1 MIEPTNSVRDK
12 SSVRHSD
19 NHNNWTLIS
28 RLTRQRIAERYRGSL
43 LGISWAFLLPLL
55 MVSLLAF
62 VFGEL
67 LAVRWQVGEVEA
79 YGAVLFAG
87 LVIHLFVAECISAA
101 PGLVLAHGHYVKSTT
116 FPLVI
121 LPWVMVFDAG
131 FHLLAGV
138 LMLIGIT
145 IWFGFSLQS
154 ALFLLPLVLLPLL
167 PLGLGLGWLLGSLTA
182 YFRDLGQITN
192 LVATA
197 MLLLSPVLYPL
208 ANVPAPYRDL
218 YLLNPLTLP
227 VENLRLIL
235 FYGRPPSVFELLIPV
250 VVSSAFALFS
260 LWVFLRLRRGFY
272 DVL

>member
-1 MIEPTNSVRDK
+1 VTEPTPS
-12 SSVRHSD
+12 HSQD
-19 NHNNWTLIS
+19 HNQRALIG
-28 RLTRQRIAERYRGSL
+28 RLTRQRIGQRYSGSL

-67 LAVRWQVGEVEA
+67 LAVRWQVGDVEA

-87 LVIHLFVAECISAA
+87 LVIHLFVAECIGAA
-101 PGLVLAHGHYVKSTT
+101 TGLVLAHGHYVKSTT

-138 LMLIGIT
+138 LMLIGIAV
-145 IWFGFSLQS
+145 WFGFSLQPT
-154 ALFLLPLVLLPLL
+154 LVLLPLVLLPLL

-182 YFRDLGQITN
+182 YFRDLGQVTN
-192 LVATA
+192 LAATA

-208 ANVPAPYRDL
+208 ANVPVVYRDL

-235 FYGRPPSVFELLIPV
+235 FYGQVPSAFELLVPV
-250 VVSSAFALFS
+250 VVSSAFGLCG
-260 LWVFLRLRRGFY
+260 LWVFKRLRQGFY

>member
-1 MIEPTNSVRDK
+1 MSEALN
-12 SSVRHSD
+12 
-19 NHNNWTLIS
+19 NHRGLIG
-28 RLTRQRIAERYRGSL
+28 RLSRQRIAQRYSGSL
-43 LGISWAFLLPLL
+43 LGIAWAFLLPLL

-62 VFGEL
+62 VFGQL

-79 YGAVLFAG
+79 YGAVLFSG
-87 LVIHLFVAECISAA
+87 LVIHLFVAECMSAA

-138 LMLIGIT
+138 LMLIGIAV
-145 IWFGFSLQS
+145 WFGFSLQPT
-154 ALFLLPLVLLPLL
+154 LLLLPAVLLPLL

-182 YFRDLGQITN
+182 YFRDLGQVTN
-192 LVATA
+192 LAATA

-208 ANVPAPYRDL
+208 NNVPEAYRDL

-235 FYGRPPSVFELLIPV
+235 FYAEQPSAFQLLAPII
-250 VVSSAFALFS
+250 VSTAFALVGW
-260 LWVFLRLRRGFY
+260 WVFRRLRRGFY

>member
-1 MIEPTNSVRDK
+1 M
-12 SSVRHSD
+12 SSTSITHSR
-19 NHNNWTLIS
+19 LVA
-28 RLTRQRIAERYRGSL
+28 RLTRQRIASRYSGSL
-43 LGISWAFLLPLL
+43 LGVVWAFLLPLL

-79 YGAVLFAG
+79 YGAVLFSG
-87 LVIHLFVAECISAA
+87 LVVHLFLAECIGGA
-101 PGLVLAHGHYVKSTT
+101 PSLVLAHGHYVKSTT

-121 LPWVMVFDAG
+121 LPWTMVLDTG

-138 LMLIGIT
+138 VMLVCVAV
-145 IWFGFSLQS
+145 WFGFSLQPT
-154 ALFLLPLVLLPLL
+154 LLLLPIVLAPLL

-182 YFRDLGQITN
+182 YFRDLGQVTN
-192 LVATA
+192 LAATA

-208 ANVPAPYRDL
+208 DNVPAAYRDF

-227 VENLRLIL
+227 VENLRQIL
-235 FYGRPPSVFELLIPV
+235 FYGEVPSVFELLLPLG
-250 VVSSAFALFS
+250 VSVLFGFLG
-260 LWVFLRLRRGFY
+260 LWVFRRLQRGFY

>member
-1 MIEPTNSVRDK
+1 MNESV
-12 SSVRHSD
+12 
-19 NHNNWTLIS
+19 NNAMRLVA
-28 RLTRQRIAERYRGSL
+28 RLTRQRIAQRYTGSL
-43 LGISWAFLLPLL
+43 LGIAWAFLLPLL

-67 LAVRWQVGEVEA
+67 LAVRWRVGLIEA
-79 YGAVLFAG
+79 YGAVLFSG
-87 LVIHLFVAECISAA
+87 LVVHLFVAECMSAA
-101 PGLVLAHGHYVKSTT
+101 PGLVLSHTHYVKSTT

-138 LMLIGIT
+138 LMLAGIAV
-145 IWFGFSLQS
+145 WFGFSLQPT
-154 ALFLLPLVLLPLL
+154 LLLLPVVLLPLL

-182 YFRDLGQITN
+182 YFRDLGQVTN
-192 LVATA
+192 LAATA

-208 ANVPAPYRDL
+208 DNVPLEYRDW

-227 VENLRLIL
+227 VENLRSIL
-235 FYGRPPSVFELLIPV
+235 FYAQVPAGFDLLLPV
-250 VVSSAFALFS
+250 VVSLFFALFG
-260 LWVFLRLRRGFY
+260 LWVFRRLRRGFY